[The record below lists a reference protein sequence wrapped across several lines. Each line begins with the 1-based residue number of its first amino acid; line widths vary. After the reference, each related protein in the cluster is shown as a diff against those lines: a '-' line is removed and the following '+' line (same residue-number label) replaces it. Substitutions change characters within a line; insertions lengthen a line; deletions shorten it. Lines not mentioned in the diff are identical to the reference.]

1 MNLGQKRAYTLSEPP
16 IDRRPAVKKLMSI
29 SILALVGSFSL
40 VACGSSDNSTSTTAA
55 TPTTNATPAAGGG
68 GGGGGSSTLNVE
80 ADSSALAYTQDS
92 LSTKAGSVTVDFK
105 NPSTTP
111 HNVTIEDSNDN
122 DIGATDTIASSS
134 ASTTVNLKPG
144 TYTFYCSVDGHEA
157 AGMKGT
163 LTVK

>member
-1 MNLGQKRAYTLSEPP
+1 M
-16 IDRRPAVKKLMSI
+16 KKLMSI
-29 SILALVGSFSL
+29 SVLALVGSFSL

-111 HNVTIEDSNDN
+111 HNVTIEDSNEN
-122 DIGATDTIASSS
+122 DVGATDTISNDT

-144 TYTFYCSVDGHEA
+144 TYKFYCSVDGHEA
-157 AGMKGT
+157 AGMEGT

>member
-1 MNLGQKRAYTLSEPP
+1 MNLGCEGCVYTREPP
-16 IDRRPAVKKLMSI
+16 SDRRPAVRKLMSI
-29 SILALVGSFSL
+29 SVLALVGSLSL
-40 VACGSSDNSTSTTAA
+40 AACGGGDNSSSTTAA
-55 TPTTNATPAAGGG
+55 TPPTNTTPAGGG
-68 GGGGGSSTLNVE
+68 GGGASSTLNVE
-80 ADSSALAYTQDS
+80 ADKTQLAYTQDS

-105 NPSTTP
+105 NPSATA

>member
-111 HNVTIEDSNDN
+111 HNVTIEDSNEN
-122 DIGATDTIASSS
+122 DVGATDTISNDT

-144 TYTFYCSVDGHEA
+144 TYKFYCSVDGHEA
-157 AGMKGT
+157 AGMEGT

>member
-1 MNLGQKRAYTLSEPP
+1 MR
-16 IDRRPAVKKLMSI
+16 KLMSI
-29 SILALVGSFSL
+29 SVLALVGSLSL
-40 VACGSSDNSTSTTAA
+40 AACGGGDNSSSTTAA
-55 TPTTNATPAAGGG
+55 TPPTNTTPAGGG
-68 GGGGGSSTLNVE
+68 GGGGGGGASSTLNVE
-80 ADSSALAYTQDS
+80 ADATQLAYTQDS
-92 LSTKAGSVTVDFK
+92 LSTKSGSVTVDFK
-105 NPSTTP
+105 NPSSTP